1 MKDILLK
8 LMFNI
13 LKNYMTFTKLKKS
26 KSLLLIH
33 MINPNVAFTQKNI
46 KQVLNHGLVLKKV
59 QIVIKFNQEPWL
71 KSDIDINSDLRK
83 EAKNGFVKDFCK
95 LINNLVFGKNMETI
109 IKNGDVKLV
118 AKKKREKKIW

>member
-33 MINPNVAFTQKNI
+33 MINPNFAFTQKNI
-46 KQVLNHGLVLKKV
+46 KQVLNPGLVLKKV

-95 LINNLVFGKNMETI
+95 LINNLVFGKKYGIYYKKWRYQTCS
-109 IKNGDVKLV
+109 
-118 AKKKREKKIW
+118 KKKKGKKIW

>member
-1 MKDILLK
+1 
-8 LMFNI
+8 
-13 LKNYMTFTKLKKS
+13 
-26 KSLLLIH
+26 

-95 LINNLVFGKNMETI
+95 LINNLVFRKNMENI
-109 IKNGDVKLV
+109 IKNGDIKLV
-118 AKKKREKKIW
+118 AKKKR

>member
-1 MKDILLK
+1 
-8 LMFNI
+8 
-13 LKNYMTFTKLKKS
+13 
-26 KSLLLIH
+26 

-83 EAKNGFVKDFCK
+83 EAKNGFVKD
-95 LINNLVFGKNMETI
+95 LQA
-109 IKNGDVKLV
+109 D
-118 AKKKREKKIW
+118 